1 MYGITEMKFF
11 KPFVLTTILYQHV
24 FVLFS
29 AEDNLFL
36 QCENIQNFFIETVVR
51 QMFQSLISGKFL
63 WKDFV

>member
-1 MYGITEMKFF
+1 MYGITEKRESRNEGF
-11 KPFVLTTILYQHV
+11 KAFRL
-24 FVLFS
+24 
-29 AEDNLFL
+29 DNLFL